1 MMGLGIDGVI
11 AAAGMVSAWPGAV
24 SLLPAMPVW
33 GLIAIVFGGL
43 WLCLWMGPWR
53 RWGGLAIV
61 AGLSSLLLVRSP
73 DVLIDGA
80 GRLLAVR
87 SADGRLTLS
96 STRAAKFVRASW
108 LRRGGQDATPAED
121 WPQGETSRDGRLICD
136 GLGCFYRAKG
146 RIVALAMRADAQA
159 EDCWSADV
167 VVATVPLGRSC
178 KQQTLV
184 VDRFDLARDGAHAI
198 YLDADAVRI
207 ESANGLRGDRPWVLK
222 RRKRF
227 TPNNRR

>member
-1 MMGLGIDGVI
+1 VAIPGAFAYAVIAGGTIPTQRALLMPFGLEGPALAMMGLGIDGVI
-11 AAAGMVSAWPGAV
+11 AVAGMVSAWPGAV
-24 SLLPAMPVW
+24 SLLPAMPIW
-33 GLIAIVFGGL
+33 GLTTIALGGL
-43 WLCLWMGPWR
+43 WLCLWIGPWR

-87 SADGRLTLS
+87 GADGRLTLS

-121 WPQGETSRDGRLICD
+121 WPRGETSRDGRLTCD

-159 EDCWSADV
+159 EDCWSAIN
-167 VVATVPLGRSC
+167 LI
-178 KQQTLV
+178 KLK
-184 VDRFDLARDGAHAI
+184 
-198 YLDADAVRI
+198 
-207 ESANGLRGDRPWVLK
+207 GLTQITEFWGYYGTYAQEP
-222 RRKRF
+222 
-227 TPNNRR
+227 T